1 MSRHVSV
8 PEKWDLEVDLAV
20 VGSSS
25 GGLTAACKAH
35 DLGLSTVVL
44 EKAATLGGGT
54 AFSGGV
60 IWIPCNHHMVEEGI
74 PDSRE
79 AALEHI
85 RCSSM
90 GRHDEEMLATYL
102 DKGPEM
108 LRDVEAITPLR
119 MQAAAT
125 LPDYREHLP
134 GGSTGG
140 RLLAADPLYMAQ
152 LLLDAENEHPI
163 LSKIRQ
169 SPFPLFSAVP
179 LPTNDP
185 RFYVAGRALI
195 GGLLLGCVQ
204 KGIDVLD
211 STPARQ
217 LIVQD
222 GRVIGL
228 RAEREGKD
236 FFVKASKG
244 VLLATGGYEWNA
256 EMNKRYIRVPE
267 IHGITPPSNSGDG
280 HVMGMEVGG
289 AVALM
294 DFSLFM
300 PTVRIPGD
308 EIDGEP
314 MYRIWQFNIGQ
325 PGNILVNKEGKR
337 CCDEAFYPDIGR
349 AFEEMDA
356 QKLQPANLPMFWI
369 VDQNFRDRIPVG
381 PLPKGTEMADWLHKG
396 DTVEELA
403 EKLGLPPANL
413 KETLERFNKYAREGL
428 DPDFH
433 RGETGYDKRWGFW
446 PNRKPNPALG
456 PLEKPP
462 FYGMQLYVGTVGN
475 LGGLVTNTNAQVID
489 AEGNPIPGLYAT
501 SNAAA
506 PLATG
511 VAYTSGMTG
520 GKAMIFGWL
529 AAQHAAGVAP
539 EADKEVA
546 KTPMPE
552 RQVAAPQAAGIA
564 VAAPGQTAAGSTLTS
579 TAESTSVEAIRR
591 KGIQILNEDGSS
603 VLDLEGIEKVGDR
616 LCMKGKLMGSFS
628 TNMYLDASGFYRMLR
643 MLIGP
648 ATIAF
653 ALLSPIYWLKE
664 RKARKQ

>member
-1 MSRHVSV
+1 
-8 PEKWDLEVDLAV
+8 
-20 VGSSS
+20 
-25 GGLTAACKAH
+25 
-35 DLGLSTVVL
+35 
-44 EKAATLGGGT
+44 
-54 AFSGGV
+54 
-60 IWIPCNHHMVEEGI
+60 
-74 PDSRE
+74 
-79 AALEHI
+79 
-85 RCSSM
+85 M

-108 LRDVEAITPLR
+108 LRDVEAMTPLR
-119 MQAAAT
+119 MQAAAA

-140 RLLAADPLYMAQ
+140 RLLAPDPLYMAQ
-152 LLLDAENEHPI
+152 LLLDAESEHPI
-163 LSKIRQ
+163 LSRIRR

-195 GGLLLGCVQ
+195 GGLLLGCIQ

-211 STPARQ
+211 STPARK
-217 LIVQD
+217 LIVQG

-228 RAEREGKD
+228 QAEREGRD
-236 FFVKASKG
+236 FFVKANKG

-256 EMNKRYIRVPE
+256 EMNKRFMRVAE
-267 IHGITPPSNSGDG
+267 IHGITPPGNEGDG
-280 HVMGMEVGG
+280 HTMGMEVGG

-294 DFSLFM
+294 DLSLLM

-308 EIDGEP
+308 EIDGKP

-349 AFEEMDA
+349 AFESMDA

-396 DTVEELA
+396 DTIEELA

-413 KETLERFNKYAREGL
+413 KETVERFNKYAREGL
-428 DPDFH
+428 DPDFR

-456 PLEKPP
+456 PLDKPP
-462 FYGMQLYVGTVGN
+462 FYGMQLHVGTVGN
-475 LGGLVTNTNAQVID
+475 MGGLVTNTNAQVID
-489 AEGNPIPGLYAT
+489 VAGNPIPGLYAT
-501 SNAAA
+501 SNTAA
-506 PLATG
+506 PLAFG
-511 VAYTSGMTG
+511 LAYTSGMVG

-529 AAQHAAGVAP
+529 AAQHASGITS
-539 EADKEVA
+539 EAAKEVA
-546 KTPMPE
+546 KAPVPG
-552 RQVAAPQAAGIA
+552 RQVAAREAAGAAIAASGQAAAGNKL
-564 VAAPGQTAAGSTLTS
+564 VSVGESAP
-579 TAESTSVEAIRR
+579 VEAVRG
-591 KGIQILNEDGSS
+591 KGIRILNEDGSS
-603 VLDLEGIEKVGDR
+603 VLDLEGIEKAGDR
-616 LCMKGKLMGSFS
+616 LCMKGRLMGSFS
-628 TNMYLDASGFYRMLR
+628 TNMYIDATGFYRMLR
-643 MLIGP
+643 MLIRP
-648 ATIAF
+648 STIVF
-653 ALLSPIYWLKE
+653 ALLSPVYWLRDFYRSRSK
-664 RKARKQ
+664 

>member
-1 MSRHVSV
+1 MVKETKI
-8 PEKWDLEVDLAV
+8 PDTWDMEVDLVV
-20 VGSSS
+20 VGSSA

-35 DLGLSTVVL
+35 ELGLTTVVL

-140 RLLAADPLYMAQ
+140 RLLAPDPLYMAQ

-163 LSKIRQ
+163 LSKVRQ

-195 GGLLLGCVQ
+195 GGLLLGCIQ
-204 KGIDVLD
+204 KGIEVLD
-211 STPARQ
+211 STPARK

-222 GRVIGL
+222 GRIIGL
-228 RAEREGKD
+228 QAEREGKD
-236 FFVKASKG
+236 FFVKADKG

-256 EMNKRYIRVPE
+256 KLNKRYMRVPDL
-267 IHGITPPSNSGDG
+267 HGITPPSNSGDG
-280 HVMGMEVGG
+280 HIMGMEVGG
-289 AVALM
+289 ALALM
-294 DFSLFM
+294 DFSLLM
-300 PTVRIPGD
+300 PTVRIPGE
-308 EIDGEP
+308 EIDGAP

-369 VDQNFRDRIPVG
+369 VDQNYRDRIPVG
-381 PLPKGTEMADWLHKG
+381 PLTKGTDMADWLHKG

-413 KETLERFNKYAREGL
+413 KETVERFNKYAAEGL

-475 LGGLVTNTNAQVID
+475 LGGLVTNTNAQVVD

-506 PLATG
+506 PMATG

-539 EADKEVA
+539 EAGKEVA
-546 KTPMPE
+546 KAPMPE
-552 RQVAAPQAAGIA
+552 RRVAA
-564 VAAPGQTAAGSTLTS
+564 VAASGQTAARSTLAS
-579 TAESTSVEAIRR
+579 TAESTSVEAIRG

-603 VLDLEGIEKVGDR
+603 VLDVEGIEKAGDR
-616 LCMKGKLMGSFS
+616 LRVKGKLMGSFS
-628 TNMYLDASGFYRMLR
+628 TNMYMDATGFYRMLR

-664 RKARKQ
+664 RKTRKQ